1 MFKLNDKIIIKDP
14 DNFYFGREARV
25 ICGTD
30 WPRVWQIDIGDLYIA
45 INQKFMERAQ

>member
-1 MFKLNDKIIIKDP
+1 MFSKNDKIIIKDP

-30 WPRVWQIDIGDLYIA
+30 WPRVWQIHIGDLYIA
-45 INQKFMERAQ
+45 INQKFMEPVQ